1 MCSQTAKSRTM
12 PTSLLSPH
20 LPPFQTFAERHSACL
35 FFLFFF
41 RPLSLQTIAS
51 SALVISLSIVF
62 PVGVPSSVRLLC
74 RTMTARLLRFSVFY
88 LFSAQPPD
96 VLPLCANTAEQMII
110 VYGQVFNMFGRE
122 YHNRDVAKLR
132 AQGARAV

>member
-1 MCSQTAKSRTM
+1 MLPNGEITHYADLFAFA
-12 PTSLLSPH
+12 TSPAVSNVCGAPFGLLV
-20 LPPFQTFAERHSACL
+20 
-35 FFLFFF
+35 FLVFF
-41 RPLSLQTIAS
+41 RPLSSQTIAS

-110 VYGQVFNMFGRE
+110 VYGQVFNMFGKE

-132 AQGARAV
+132 AKGARAG